1 MGSAVDAG
9 EDAAC
14 LNNYH
19 LPARNLYRRAT
30 THAFHKCER
39 KIQSIINRA
48 LQTQAQFDLRKALSR
63 NRERQ
68 SSQEGKQANLLPLIS
83 K

>member
-1 MGSAVDAG
+1 MGVGGD
-9 EDAAC
+9 EAC

-30 THAFHKCER
+30 THASHKCER
-39 KIQSIINRA
+39 KIQSVINPSHPTRA
-48 LQTQAQFDLRKALSR
+48 PYDQRKVPSL
-63 NRERQ
+63 NREKQ
-68 SSQEGKQANLLPLIS
+68 TSQEDKEANLPPQIS

>member
-1 MGSAVDAG
+1 MASAVDAG

-14 LNNYH
+14 LNNYR

-30 THAFHKCER
+30 THASLKCER

-48 LQTQAQFDLRKALSR
+48 LQTQALLDLRKVPSSR
-63 NRERQ
+63 NRKRQ
-68 SSQEGKQANLLPLIS
+68 SSQEGKQANLLR